1 MRHRVQTPRGSGGAH
16 GVGDY
21 RRACGVGEAP
31 GQSDDEARHHRRK
44 GTHQPAGACACL
56 FRVCHTICAMRAA
69 RVVALLLGL
78 SATARGSEAQQGE
91 SVTGQLQL
99 ASDDVLQELEG
110 IESEMERR
118 EGILRAVQK
127 EMAAHLCRHS
137 CKVAAKATVARAK
150 GELDD
155 VINGWG
161 SLEDWLTGTEGSEL
175 DTPEKGKLEIGWV
188 QMKASVWYR
197 TTCWA
202 CCDRHREDMV
212 TWVHRDTGA
221 PYRRLDT
228 GACAARKMATALRRP
243 R

>member
-1 MRHRVQTPRGSGGAH
+1 
-16 GVGDY
+16 
-21 RRACGVGEAP
+21 
-31 GQSDDEARHHRRK
+31 
-44 GTHQPAGACACL
+44 
-56 FRVCHTICAMRAA
+56 MRAA

-118 EGILRAVQK
+118 EGILRAVQE
-127 EMAAHLCRHS
+127 EMTAHLCRHS
-137 CKVAAKATVARAK
+137 CKVAAKATVARSK

-155 VINGWG
+155 VINGLG
-161 SLEDWLTGTEGSEL
+161 SLEDWLTGTESSPEAEL

-202 CCDRHREDMV
+202 CCNRLRH
-212 TWVHRDTGA
+212 TA
-221 PYRRLDT
+221 YLRRDT

-243 R
+243 S